1 MENIPVY
8 CKFAAEEGCDRDS
21 DIETIKKKLMLSSD
35 IFKSYEQK
43 WLDTNDYTKMN
54 NWLSGIYHKRI
65 DGGMS
70 GVKSIDDWIERL
82 GTLGINVVYSS
93 GTSGSFSFVP
103 RNDEDWELSQTAN
116 ISYLAPL
123 LWHRMTG
130 NSSPNQFLLAAL
142 QFMPTG
148 SLVNIASKML
158 SDYDAAFLGFRNG
171 RMGNQ
176 VLIGELIPI
185 FHDHYFLYDF
195 DMTGTALRCLRRG
208 AATDDERDM
217 TETLRRKL
225 IGQREENYLKLLE
238 NIDRSISKGQK
249 ILIFGAPYQFKELCD
264 IASAN
269 NRKLRLKEGSIALIG
284 GGWKSF
290 TGEAINRDALVNMVT
305 DTLALKPEMILE
317 GYSMTETSALT
328 LRCEHGRFHI
338 PPVIE
343 PVIFDNALNPLEGDD
358 ISGAFGFMDTLASSH
373 PGFIISNDFVR
384 MVTSDCKCGLCGPS
398 LLEIGRMPGSEVKG
412 CGGIMGSFP
421 A

>member
-1 MENIPVY
+1 
-8 CKFAAEEGCDRDS
+8 
-21 DIETIKKKLMLSSD
+21 
-35 IFKSYEQK
+35 
-43 WLDTNDYTKMN
+43 
-54 NWLSGIYHKRI
+54 
-65 DGGMS
+65 
-70 GVKSIDDWIERL
+70 
-82 GTLGINVVYSS
+82 
-93 GTSGSFSFVP
+93 
-103 RNDEDWELSQTAN
+103 
-116 ISYLAPL
+116 
-123 LWHRMTG
+123 
-130 NSSPNQFLLAAL
+130 
-142 QFMPTG
+142 
-148 SLVNIASKML
+148 
-158 SDYDAAFLGFRNG
+158 
-171 RMGNQ
+171 
-176 VLIGELIPI
+176 
-185 FHDHYFLYDF
+185 
-195 DMTGTALRCLRRG
+195 MTGTALRCLRRG